1 MRLHDFPVE
10 IRHAICVINQ
20 VLSTTSPDPLI
31 RRIRQHAEKR
41 LQFVPGSGAGER
53 LPKLKEYARL
63 EREMLQRYHRKGDS
77 GLRVA
82 KARSMMVDV
91 LLQQLFKYAT
101 ETYKLEHG
109 KLPCEVALVALGGYG
124 REELCPFSDIDL
136 MFLYPKRVNK
146 DQIKPLQEALTNDIL
161 YPLWDLNL
169 KVGHSSRTIKETLE
183 EAKVE
188 DQSKNALLE
197 ARLICGSERVF
208 SKFTREYNKFLE
220 HEDPTPY
227 VRLRLE
233 DQAERR
239 KKYGGTVFL
248 QEPDI
253 KNGVGGL
260 RDYQNILWMARVRLG
275 EGSLDALERRH
286 YLNAQERK
294 HLENAYNFLLRVR
307 NELHFESVR
316 PTDLLNL
323 EKQPSIAWALGYR
336 RENIFRRVEW
346 FMRDYYSHANRIY
359 TLSRLLE
366 QRLAITGMPGKEKLT
381 MRDVIHSRQMSR
393 QKHFDGFILRDGVIS
408 AEHNGIFTEDP
419 DRLIRVF
426 RYSQQHRAQLEIE
439 LQSLISNSTQL
450 ITPRITHAESP
461 NRTFRSILQER
472 GQVHP
477 TLSLMH
483 ELGVLGRFIPEFGE
497 LTCLVQHEFY
507 HRYTAD
513 IHVLN
518 TIHELDKVFEG
529 EGELVAP
536 YREAIR
542 QAETP
547 GLLYLILLLHDL
559 GKSDGVE
566 NHCDR
571 GVTLAK
577 PILKRMGVSEKFR
590 PLVLFIIKNHLEMA
604 RFWQRFDV
612 DDPRTIESFAE
623 LVENEEALR
632 HLFVCTYCDAR
643 GTAESLWNEY
653 KDSLHRPLYRASLDL
668 LHDEEAVARKTR
680 EHIEMIHKKLIAD
693 SLPDIPEDQIE
704 AHFNLLPER
713 YFLHNSAA
721 DIELHLRMINNLLG
735 QITEAESVG
744 SLVPMVDW
752 RDDIDQGMSIVN
764 VVTWDRA
771 GLFYKLAGAL
781 TVAGVNILSTKAIS
795 RGDHITIDTFYVVDP
810 SGGVVTNPHARE
822 VFEKELNDALL
833 TNKDLMTGIQEK
845 ARQASR
851 AKMYETDSRLRA
863 PIPATVDIYHEL
875 SLHRTIVEVQT
886 NDHIGLL
893 YQLSKAIFDHGFDIT
908 FARISTERTAAL
920 DTFYIERISPEN
932 KSDTSSLVALR
943 ETLNR
948 IISCEDFQAVI

>member
-1 MRLHDFPVE
+1 MIKR
-10 IRHAICVINQ
+10 
-20 VLSTTSPDPLI
+20 VLSPTSPDPLI

-41 LQFVPGSGAGER
+41 LDFAPGEGVGER
-53 LPKLKEYARL
+53 LPKLKQYARL

-82 KARSMMVDV
+82 KSRSIMIDV
-91 LLQQLFKYAT
+91 LLQQLFEFAL
-101 ETYKLEHG
+101 ETYKRAHG

-124 REELCPFSDIDL
+124 REELSPFSDIDL
-136 MFLYPKRVNK
+136 MFLFPKRVNK
-146 DQIKPLQEALTNDIL
+146 VLIKPLQETLTNEIL

-169 KVGHSSRTIKETLE
+169 KVGHSTRTIREALE

-197 ARLICGSERVF
+197 ARLICGSKKVF
-208 SKFTREYNKFLE
+208 AKFLHDYNKFLE
-220 HEDPTPY
+220 SEDPTPY
-227 VRLRLE
+227 VKFRLQ

-239 KKYGGTVFL
+239 KKYGGTVFM

-260 RDYQNILWMARVRLG
+260 RDYQNILWMARIRLG
-275 EGSLDALERRH
+275 EGSLDALERKR
-286 YLNAQERK
+286 YLTAQEHK
-294 HLENAYNFLLRVR
+294 TLQTAYDFLLRVR
-307 NELHFESVR
+307 NELHFESAR

-323 EKQPSIAWALGYR
+323 EKQPQVAWALGYR
-336 RENIFRRVEW
+336 RQDIFRRVEW

-366 QRLAITGMPGKEKLT
+366 QRLAITGMPGKERLT
-381 MRDVIHSRQMSR
+381 MRDVIRSRQMSL
-393 QKHFDGFILRDGVIS
+393 QKHFDGFILRESVLS
-408 AEHNGIFTEDP
+408 YEHTDVFQEDP

-426 RYSQQHRAQLEIE
+426 RYTQQHRAKLDIE
-439 LQSLISNSTQL
+439 LQILISNSTQL

-472 GQVHP
+472 GQVYP

-518 TIHELDKVFEG
+518 TIRELDQVFEG
-529 EGELVAP
+529 EGELTAP

-547 GLLYLILLLHDL
+547 ALLYLILLLHDL
-559 GKSDGVE
+559 GKSDGTQ
-566 NHCDR
+566 NHCER
-571 GVTLAK
+571 GVVLAK
-577 PILKRMGVSEKFR
+577 PILKRMGVSEKLR

-632 HLFVCTYCDAR
+632 HLFVCTFCDAR

-653 KDSLHRPLYRASLDL
+653 KDSLHRQLYRASLDL
-668 LHDEEAVARKTR
+668 LHDEEAVARKAR
-680 EHIEMIHKKLIAD
+680 EHIEMIHKKLIAN

-713 YFLHNSAA
+713 YFLHNSAE

-735 QITEAESVG
+735 QITEADSVG

-752 RDDIDQGMSIVN
+752 KDDLDQGMSIVN

-810 SGGVVTNPHARE
+810 SGGVVNNTQARE

-833 TNKDLMTGIQEK
+833 TNKDLMTGIQDK

-863 PIPATVDIYHEL
+863 PIPASVDIYHEL
-875 SLHRTIVEVQT
+875 SLRRTIVEVQT

-920 DTFYIERISPEN
+920 DTFYIERIDHGN

-943 ETLNR
+943 DTLNR

>member
-1 MRLHDFPVE
+1 
-10 IRHAICVINQ
+10 
-20 VLSTTSPDPLI
+20 
-31 RRIRQHAEKR
+31 
-41 LQFVPGSGAGER
+41 
-53 LPKLKEYARL
+53 
-63 EREMLQRYHRKGDS
+63 
-77 GLRVA
+77 
-82 KARSMMVDV
+82 
-91 LLQQLFKYAT
+91 
-101 ETYKLEHG
+101 
-109 KLPCEVALVALGGYG
+109 

-393 QKHFDGFILRDGVIS
+393 EKHFDGFILRDGVIS
-408 AEHNGIFTEDP
+408 AEYSGIFTEDP

-536 YREAIR
+536 YR
-542 QAETP
+542 
-547 GLLYLILLLHDL
+547 
-559 GKSDGVE
+559 
-566 NHCDR
+566 
-571 GVTLAK
+571 
-577 PILKRMGVSEKFR
+577 
-590 PLVLFIIKNHLEMA
+590 
-604 RFWQRFDV
+604 
-612 DDPRTIESFAE
+612 
-623 LVENEEALR
+623 
-632 HLFVCTYCDAR
+632 
-643 GTAESLWNEY
+643 
-653 KDSLHRPLYRASLDL
+653 
-668 LHDEEAVARKTR
+668 
-680 EHIEMIHKKLIAD
+680 
-693 SLPDIPEDQIE
+693 
-704 AHFNLLPER
+704 
-713 YFLHNSAA
+713 
-721 DIELHLRMINNLLG
+721 
-735 QITEAESVG
+735 
-744 SLVPMVDW
+744 
-752 RDDIDQGMSIVN
+752 
-764 VVTWDRA
+764 
-771 GLFYKLAGAL
+771 
-781 TVAGVNILSTKAIS
+781 
-795 RGDHITIDTFYVVDP
+795 
-810 SGGVVTNPHARE
+810 
-822 VFEKELNDALL
+822 
-833 TNKDLMTGIQEK
+833 
-845 ARQASR
+845 
-851 AKMYETDSRLRA
+851 
-863 PIPATVDIYHEL
+863 
-875 SLHRTIVEVQT
+875 
-886 NDHIGLL
+886 
-893 YQLSKAIFDHGFDIT
+893 
-908 FARISTERTAAL
+908 
-920 DTFYIERISPEN
+920 
-932 KSDTSSLVALR
+932 
-943 ETLNR
+943 
-948 IISCEDFQAVI
+948 